1 MKMVTK
7 AAAANFKYN
16 KSRNFLVGT
25 AICMTTLLLFLVP
38 AVAFH
43 MIGLEREAVRQMY
56 PMWHAVLRNVDS
68 DVAEKFSM
76 RANVEETGLRC
87 DVGEVPAEK
96 SRISMIAV
104 DDACAKMNR
113 IELEKGRMP
122 RNANEIV
129 VSEGMLAAIGQPE
142 KEIGDEIH
150 LPYQPYKDGGLDY
163 RKEGEFVIC
172 GMTKD
177 SEEALKQQ
185 LYMACVSLDF
195 AKEEFAEEE
204 LRYYAYF
211 QVKQGNAGLL
221 SGYDAIIESIEETA
235 TGLGI
240 DENGYGM
247 NEDYIMANEIDPSML
262 PIMSVILLLIVAA
275 GVITIYSIYYV
286 SMTHR
291 VRDFGKLKAIGA
303 TTHQVRQIV
312 FREGFYTA
320 LCAVPAGLVIG
331 TLLLKPIIG
340 EIVKAADGLGTQEVE
355 VIRNLLKTGEYQLYQ
370 FWLYPAA
377 AVITFLT
384 VYLSIRKPMKMA
396 GKITPVEAMRF
407 HGEPGKH
414 TKRKGYAS
422 LNLWRIT
429 KINLARNKKRT
440 AITVLAMGVTGV
452 LFMTVAT
459 VLACADPK
467 EIANASMEGEYQ
479 LSVITESGN
488 KEHPEREWTAMQAN
502 NPLDSAFRE
511 EIEALPGVE
520 KTEYWG
526 MIRFTCD
533 DFVDSDGGTVAGVP
547 ERLMKMLKKGILE
560 GTFDE
565 EAFRRGEKMLVS
577 EYVRQW
583 EPGLEVG
590 ETYMLKFEYGD
601 EIIEKEIE
609 IMGFVDL
616 PSGALEYGSFFMPYE
631 ALGQLTKEADAGLE
645 KPKYNLNNGLIIF
658 GEKKYDAQVEEKLRD
673 ICEKDGRIELLL
685 WQKEFQMWSQVMGL
699 MRMGCYA
706 FLGVLG
712 IICIMNL
719 INTIINSIYMRR
731 KEIGMMQAIGLSEK
745 QLMKM
750 LQIEGLFYTAGALIL
765 SIGLGSALGYVA
777 FFAAKKEHMMNIQY
791 YHYPVGAAAAMIVI
805 VLVVEMILIL
815 VISRS
820 LRKQSLIDRIRFS
833 E

>member
-38 AVAFH
+38 AVAFN
-43 MIGLEREAVRQMY
+43 MVGLEMEAVRQMY
-56 PMWHAVLRNVDS
+56 PTWHAVLRNVDS
-68 DVAEKFSM
+68 DVAEKLRM
-76 RANVEETGLRC
+76 RANVKETGLRC
-87 DVGEVPAEK
+87 DVGEVPSEK
-96 SRISMIAV
+96 GHISMIAV

-122 RNANEIV
+122 QKANEIV
-129 VSEGMLAAIGQPE
+129 VSEGMLAALGQQG

-150 LPYQPYKDGGLDY
+150 FPYQPYKDGGLDY
-163 RKEGEFVIC
+163 QKDGQFVIC

-185 LYMACVSLDF
+185 LYMACVSLEF
-195 AKEEFAEEE
+195 AREEFAEEE
-204 LRYYAYF
+204 LCYYAYF

-221 SGYDAIIESIEETA
+221 ARYDALVSSIEDTA
-235 TGLGI
+235 AELGI
-240 DENGYGM
+240 DEDGYGV
-247 NEDYIMANEIDPSML
+247 NKEYIGANEIDPSMI

-303 TTHQVRQIV
+303 TTHQVRQII

-320 LCAVPAGLVIG
+320 ICAVPAGLVIG
-331 TLLLKPIIG
+331 TLLLKPIIS
-340 EIVKAADGLGTQEVE
+340 EIVNAADGLGTQEVE
-355 VIRNLLKTGEYQLYQ
+355 VIRNLLRTGEYQMYQ

-384 VYLSIRKPMKMA
+384 VYLSIRKPMKTA

-407 HGEPGKH
+407 YAEPGKSK
-414 TKRKGYAS
+414 KRKGYAS

-459 VLACADPK
+459 VLACADPE
-467 EIANASMEGEYQ
+467 EIANASIEGEYQ

-502 NPLDSAFRE
+502 NPLDSAFRK

-526 MIRFTCD
+526 MIQFTCD

-547 ERLMKMLKKGILE
+547 ERLMKTLEKGTIE

-565 EAFRRGEKMLVS
+565 KAFRSGEKMLVA
-577 EYVRQW
+577 EHVRQW
-583 EPGLEVG
+583 EPWLEVG
-590 ETYMLKFEYGD
+590 GTYMMKFEYGD

-616 PSGALEYGSFFMPYE
+616 PSGVLEYGSFFMPYE
-631 ALGQLTKEADAGLE
+631 ALGKLTKEVDAGFE

-658 GEKKYDAQVEEKLRD
+658 GEEKYDEQMEDVLQK
-673 ICEKDGRIELLL
+673 ICEEDGRIELLL

-731 KEIGMMQAIGLSEK
+731 KEIGMMQAIGLSER

-765 SIGLGSALGYVA
+765 SIGLGSAFGYVA

-791 YHYPVGAAAAMIVI
+791 YHYPVEAAAAMIVI